1 MFVRKGLFS
10 TVPIIMIMSIL
21 VWAGTNPSL
30 SWAQSASVT
39 ATIEIPKDVDPNSGF
54 RLPLPKRENMDEY
67 GKKVMDKFV
76 DPGARLLA
84 GLRGPSGI
92 RLYSPK
98 VADMEYEVSQYLRYQ
113 SGLSGA
119 VRELAI
125 LTTAREMDS
134 PFEWAAHEQQGLKEG
149 LSPSVIDVVRYRK
162 ELEGLP
168 ETEAVVIQL
177 GRQIFGKNK
186 VDSET
191 FAHALKIFG
200 PKHMVDLVTLMGY
213 YSSVAAL
220 LCAFDMQLDEQQ
232 RKYVL
237 PIP

>member
-1 MFVRKGLFS
+1 M
-10 TVPIIMIMSIL
+10 
-21 VWAGTNPSL
+21 
-30 SWAQSASVT
+30 
-39 ATIEIPKDVDPNSGF
+39 
-54 RLPLPKRENMDEY
+54 
-67 GKKVMDKFV
+67 
-76 DPGARLLA
+76 
-84 GLRGPSGI
+84 
-92 RLYSPK
+92 
-98 VADMEYEVSQYLRYQ
+98 SQYLRYQ
-113 SGLSGA
+113 SGLSGT

-125 LTTAREMDS
+125 LITAREMNS

-162 ELEGLP
+162 GLDGLP